1 MLTLK
6 CQIEIRSKSTKKT
19 VRFDYANSIEV
30 KTSCNS
36 LTDTAVLKLPRKMS
50 WRGKPLTDFVR
61 RNDGITI
68 RAGYAEHGLETLF
81 QGYVKDVENGRPVEI
96 TCENEMR
103 RLKGITVEPE
113 IIPNFDIRSFMRR
126 YAPDIRVAGPDK
138 INFGEVIV
146 DERQSLASFLDELTR
161 KFDWFRAFFRDGVFV
176 ALFDPDAL
184 DDVRVISLDPTRNVI
199 SDSLKY
205 TLAEDVRVCVK
216 ATSIQDDNTKIEV
229 TVPAEAEAKPSE
241 YEQRHFYIP
250 NYKDKASLK
259 EAAEKKLAEYK
270 TDKMEGTLTLFGV
283 PFVRKGDVVRLTD
296 KDRPERDGKRFR
308 IDAVTY
314 SFGTGG
320 YRQEVTL
327 GKRVRS

>member
-6 CQIEIRSKSTKKT
+6 CQIEIRSKSTKKN
-19 VRFDYANSIEV
+19 VRFDYANSVEV
-30 KTSCNS
+30 RTSYNS
-36 LTDTAVLKLPRKMS
+36 LTDTAVLKLPRKMG

-61 RNDGITI
+61 RNDSITI

-113 IIPNFDIRSFMRR
+113 IIPNFDIRSFMSR
-126 YAPDIRVAGPDK
+126 YAPDIRVAGPAKMD
-138 INFGEVIV
+138 FGTVTV
-146 DERQSLASFLDELTR
+146 ERQSLAHFLDGLTS
-161 KFDWFRAFFRDGVFV
+161 KFKWFRAFFRDGVFV

-184 DDVRVISLDPTRNVI
+184 DDVKVISLDPTRNII

-205 TLAEDVRVCVK
+205 TLAEDVKVCVK
-216 ATSIQDDNTKIEV
+216 ATSIQEDNTKIEV
-229 TVPAEAEAKPSE
+229 TVPAEAEANPSE
-241 YEQRHFYIP
+241 YEQRHFLLPGYT
-250 NYKDKASLK
+250 DAALLK
-259 EAAEKKLAEYK
+259 EAAEKTLAEYK

-296 KDRPERDGKRFR
+296 KDRPERNGKRFR
-308 IDAVTY
+308 VDGVTY
-314 SFGTGG
+314 SFSTGG

-327 GKRVRS
+327 GKRVIS